1 MIVQCPKC
9 NTSYKVADALFKDSS
24 PAFRCSRCKHTFHLE
39 SAEPPQNP
47 AVDPPTGETQPMESS
62 ATRELSFIFPPREE
76 QQNIAA
82 GVPPV
87 DAPTGESETV
97 AIENDHP
104 DQWAISADRQKSEA
118 PFTISEASDSAQKI
132 EEELLTPP
140 NPLPQVTPAAEWSLT
155 PKPVAPSSTPVER
168 NPEQEPPASLGAR
181 VEGSTPTSADGEGK
195 VRRLGPYRDQQT
207 STTPYLTLF
216 ALLIII
222 FALVTAFNRAH
233 PGATEGLVRQIPL
246 VGASVLRNNRLKN
259 GVLLQSLRGGY
270 QSIQGNRE
278 VFVITGTALN
288 QNPVTIRAVQISGE
302 SFNNQNEE
310 IEKQTIW
317 VGNAISPTMVRGLS
331 LQEIANL
338 QRLPPLKTFEIPPG
352 DSVSFAIVFLKTP
365 KGMKDFGCKVISAE
379 GNA

>member
-9 NTSYKVADALFKDSS
+9 KTSYKVADELFKDSS
-24 PAFRCSRCKHTFHLE
+24 PAFRCSRCKHTFQLE
-39 SAEPPQNP
+39 SAQPPQMP
-47 AVDPPTGETQPMESS
+47 AVNPPTGEAQPIESS
-62 ATRELSFIFPPREE
+62 ASRELSFIFPPREE
-76 QQNIAA
+76 QQNIPA

-87 DAPTGESETV
+87 DARADESETAAV
-97 AIENDHP
+97 ANNHP
-104 DQWAISADRQKSEA
+104 DQWAISADLQKSEA
-118 PFTISEASDSAQKI
+118 PFTISEASDSAQK
-132 EEELLTPP
+132 EEKLLTPR
-140 NPLPQVTPAAEWSLT
+140 NPPPRVTPAAEWSHT
-155 PKPVAPSSTPVER
+155 GKPVAPSSTPVGR
-168 NPEQEPPASLGAR
+168 NREQEPSAKAGAR
-181 VEGSTPTSADGEGK
+181 VEGSTPTSADGEENIL
-195 VRRLGPYRDQQT
+195 RLGPYRDQQT

-222 FALVTAFNRAH
+222 FALATAFNRAH
-233 PGATEGLVRQIPL
+233 PSATEGFVRQIPL
-246 VGASVLRNNRLKN
+246 VGASVLRNNRLKD

-278 VFVITGTALN
+278 VFVITGAALN

-317 VGNAISPTMVRGLS
+317 VGNAISPSIVRGLS

-352 DSVSFAIVFLKTP
+352 DSVPFAIVFLKTP

>member
-9 NTSYKVADALFKDSS
+9 KTNYKVADELFKDSS
-24 PAFRCSRCKHTFHLE
+24 PAFRCSRCKHTFQLE
-39 SAEPPQNP
+39 SAEPSPEP
-47 AVDPPTGETQPMESS
+47 ALDPPTGETQPVESS
-62 ATRELSFIFPPREE
+62 ASRELSFIFPPREE
-76 QQNIAA
+76 QQDIPA

-97 AIENDHP
+97 AVENNDP
-104 DQWAISADRQKSEA
+104 DQWAMSADTQTTEA
-118 PFTISEASDSAQKI
+118 PFTISEASDSPQEAEK
-132 EEELLTPP
+132 LLTPP
-140 NPLPQVTPAAEWSLT
+140 NPPPQVTPAAEWIPTGKS
-155 PKPVAPSSTPVER
+155 VAPSNTSVGR
-168 NPEQEPPASLGAR
+168 NPEQASPALAGDR
-181 VEGSTPTSADGEGK
+181 VEGSTPTSADGE
-195 VRRLGPYRDQQT
+195 RNILRLGPYRDQQT
-207 STTPYLTLF
+207 STKPYLTLF
-216 ALLIII
+216 ALLIIV

-233 PGATEGLVRQIPL
+233 PSATEGFVRQIPL
-246 VGASVLRNNRLKN
+246 VGASVLRNNRLKD
-259 GVLLQSLRGGY
+259 GVLLQSVHGGY

-302 SFNNQNEE
+302 SYNNQNEE

-317 VGNAISPTMVRGLS
+317 VGNAISQSIVRGLS

-352 DSVSFAIVFLKTP
+352 DSVPFAIVFLKTP
-365 KGMKDFGCKVISAE
+365 KGMKDFGCKVIAAE

>member
-1 MIVQCPKC
+1 MVVQCPKC
-9 NTSYKVADALFKDSS
+9 KTSYKVADELFKDSS
-24 PAFRCSRCKHTFHLE
+24 PAFRCSRCKHTFQLE
-39 SAEPPQNP
+39 SAEPPQNS
-47 AVDPPTGETQPMESS
+47 AVNPPPGETQPVESS
-62 ATRELSFIFPPREE
+62 ASRELSFVFPPREE

-87 DAPTGESETV
+87 DAPTDESETV
-97 AIENDHP
+97 AIENNDP
-104 DQWAISADRQKSEA
+104 DQWAISADLQKPEA
-118 PFTISEASDSAQKI
+118 PFTISEVSDSAQ
-132 EEELLTPP
+132 EEEKLLTPP
-140 NPLPQVTPAAEWSLT
+140 NPVPQVTPAAEWIPT
-155 PKPVAPSSTPVER
+155 GKPVAPSSTPAGR
-168 NPEQEPPASLGAR
+168 NPEQEPPAKARAR
-181 VEGSTPTSADGEGK
+181 VEGSAPTPTDGEGNIL
-195 VRRLGPYRDQQT
+195 RLGPYRDQQT

-233 PGATEGLVRQIPL
+233 PAATEEFVRQIPM
-246 VGASVLRNNRLKN
+246 VGASVLRNNRLKD

-278 VFVITGTALN
+278 VFVITGAALN

-317 VGNAISPTMVRGLS
+317 VGNAISPSMVRGLS

-338 QRLPPLKTFEIPPG
+338 QRLPALKSFEIPPG
-352 DSVSFAIVFLKTP
+352 DSVPFAIVFLKTP
-365 KGMKDFGCKVISAE
+365 KGMKDFGCRVIAAE
-379 GNA
+379 GNT

>member
-9 NTSYKVADALFKDSS
+9 KTSYKVADELFKDSS
-24 PAFRCSRCKHTFHLE
+24 PAFRCSRCKHTFQLE
-39 SAEPPQNP
+39 SSEPPQKP
-47 AVDPPTGETQPMESS
+47 AVNPPTGETQPVESS
-62 ATRELSFIFPPREE
+62 ASRELSFIFPPREE
-76 QQNIAA
+76 QQNIPA

-87 DAPTGESETV
+87 DAPPGESETV
-97 AIENDHP
+97 AVENNHP
-104 DQWAISADRQKSEA
+104 DQWAISADLQKSEA
-118 PFTISEASDSAQKI
+118 PFTISEASHSAQK
-132 EEELLTPP
+132 EEKLLTPP
-140 NPLPQVTPAAEWSLT
+140 NPPPRVTPAPEWSHT
-155 PKPVAPSSTPVER
+155 GKPVAPSSTPVRR
-168 NPEQEPPASLGAR
+168 NPEQEPPAKAGAR
-181 VEGSTPTSADGEGK
+181 VEGSTPTSADGEENIL
-195 VRRLGPYRDQQT
+195 RLGPYRDQQT

-222 FALVTAFNRAH
+222 FALATAFNRAH
-233 PGATEGLVRQIPL
+233 PSATEGFVRQIPL
-246 VGASVLRNNRLKN
+246 VGASVLRNNRLN
-259 GVLLQSLRGGY
+259 DGVLLQSLRGGY

-278 VFVITGTALN
+278 VFVITGVALN

-317 VGNAISPTMVRGLS
+317 VGNAISPSIVRGLS

-352 DSVSFAIVFLKTP
+352 DSVPFTIVFLKTP

-379 GNA
+379 GDA

>member
-9 NTSYKVADALFKDSS
+9 KTTYKVADELFKDSS
-24 PAFRCSRCKHTFHLE
+24 PAFRCSRCKHTFQLE
-39 SAEPPQNP
+39 SAEPPQKP
-47 AVDPPTGETQPMESS
+47 AVNPLTGETQPVESS
-62 ATRELSFIFPPREE
+62 ASRELSFVFPPREE
-76 QQNIAA
+76 QQNIAT

-87 DAPTGESETV
+87 DTPTGESETV
-97 AIENDHP
+97 AVENNDP
-104 DQWAISADRQKSEA
+104 DQWAISTDLQKSEA
-118 PFTISEASDSAQKI
+118 PFTISEGSDSAQK
-132 EEELLTPP
+132 EEKLLAPP
-140 NPLPQVTPAAEWSLT
+140 NPLPQVTPVAEWIPT
-155 PKPVAPSSTPVER
+155 GKPVAPSSASVGR
-168 NPEQEPPASLGAR
+168 NPEQESPASAGDR
-181 VEGSTPTSADGEGK
+181 VEGLTPTSADGEGNIL
-195 VRRLGPYRDQQT
+195 RLGPYRDQQT
-207 STTPYLTLF
+207 STKPYLTLF

-233 PGATEGLVRQIPL
+233 PSATEGFVRQIPL
-246 VGASVLRNNRLKN
+246 VGASVLRNNRLKD

-278 VFVITGTALN
+278 VFVITGAALN

-302 SFNNQNEE
+302 SYSNQNEE

-317 VGNAISPTMVRGLS
+317 VGNAISPSMVRGLS

-352 DSVSFAIVFLKTP
+352 DSVPFTIVFLKTP
-365 KGMKDFGCKVISAE
+365 KGMKDFGCKVIAAE